1 MTKDM
6 NYLPGFRV
14 IRTSCQFRPSCFSS
28 EQFPKAT
35 LHVSVSPVTLYIY
48 HLNSRSFPMSMLL
61 LLAKL
66 TLHFTLRS
74 SASTTEIDFS
84 NLLTRKGNEFDPE
97 CSSSAST
104 AVTTLA
110 KVIYS
115 YLPSLNKFIHYD
127 PLMMSQKES
136 PRNHPWVLPKRVAS
150 LV

>member
-1 MTKDM
+1 M

-28 EQFPKAT
+28 EQFPKVG

-84 NLLTRKGNEFDPE
+84 NLLTRKGNLSDPE

-115 YLPSLNKFIHYD
+115 YLSSLNKFLCMALKISNY
-127 PLMMSQKES
+127 
-136 PRNHPWVLPKRVAS
+136 
-150 LV
+150 LVCR

>member
-1 MTKDM
+1 M

-28 EQFPKAT
+28 EQFPKVT

-66 TLHFTLRS
+66 ILHFTLRS
-74 SASTTEIDFS
+74 SASTTEIDLS
-84 NLLTRKGNEFDPE
+84 NLLTRKANPE

-115 YLPSLNKFIHYD
+115 YLPSMNKFICMYC
-127 PLMMSQKES
+127 
-136 PRNHPWVLPKRVAS
+136 S
-150 LV
+150 LIS

>member
-1 MTKDM
+1 M

-28 EQFPKAT
+28 EQFPKAS

-61 LLAKL
+61 LLARL

-84 NLLTRKGNEFDPE
+84 NLLTRKGKPFDPE
-97 CSSSAST
+97 SSSAST

-110 KVIYS
+110 KAIYFCLSSTNS
-115 YLPSLNKFIHYD
+115 Y
-127 PLMMSQKES
+127 
-136 PRNHPWVLPKRVAS
+136 VLLSNYMFSFEITLK
-150 LV
+150 